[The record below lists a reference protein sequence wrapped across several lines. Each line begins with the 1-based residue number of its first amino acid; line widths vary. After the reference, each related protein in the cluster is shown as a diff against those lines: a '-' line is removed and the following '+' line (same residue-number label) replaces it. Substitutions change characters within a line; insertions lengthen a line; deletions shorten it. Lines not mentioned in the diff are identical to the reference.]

1 MTQRLKR
8 WESPRRQGRNDK
20 GKGGSARARQL
31 KKQTQMLRKQL
42 KESDKAD
49 DQNKQKKNQ
58 NKQKGRDTSSL
69 PLFFCMSS
77 RVNAY
82 QSFKLREWIQSECSS
97 LTKVLGWDKT
107 SRINHPND
115 SS

>member
-42 KESDKAD
+42 KESEKAD

-58 NKQKGRDTSSL
+58 NKQKGRDSSSL
-69 PLFFCMSS
+69 PLFFL
-77 RVNAY
+77 V
-82 QSFKLREWIQSECSS
+82 SS
-97 LTKVLGWDKT
+97 LSMISRELLCGFIALQIPLFYEVLLIKK
-107 SRINHPND
+107 R
-115 SS
+115 